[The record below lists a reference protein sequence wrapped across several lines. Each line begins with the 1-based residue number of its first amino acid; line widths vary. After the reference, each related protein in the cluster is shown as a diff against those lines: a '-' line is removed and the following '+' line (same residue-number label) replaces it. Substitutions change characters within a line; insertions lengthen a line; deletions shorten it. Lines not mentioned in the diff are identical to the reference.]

1 MQRAKR
7 KLEHIQYALELGD
20 GPAATHLADLRF
32 LHNCLPE
39 INPAD
44 FVLSVEILGKRLRLP
59 FFIDAI
65 TGSTDAV
72 TEINRKLA
80 QVAEKTGFAPQ
91 YIEEQGEYAPG
102 KTGLSY
108 VFAPPGGQDTMNG
121 LNAADYLWIMQRQAV
136 LELAEKGSCV
146 IVGRCADYILREN
159 PDCLHVFIHAD
170 TKFRAERIVRLYGES
185 EKSPELRL
193 KDKDARRSANY
204 KHFTGRE
211 WGQCRN
217 YHLSLDSGVIGA
229 DNCVDLIVR
238 LAAGKM
244 LLTEE

>member
-1 MQRAKR
+1 M
-7 KLEHIQYALELGD
+7 
-20 GPAATHLADLRF
+20 
-32 LHNCLPE
+32 
-39 INPAD
+39 
-44 FVLSVEILGKRLRLP
+44 
-59 FFIDAI
+59 
-65 TGSTDAV
+65 
-72 TEINRKLA
+72 
-80 QVAEKTGFAPQ
+80 
-91 YIEEQGEYAPG
+91 
-102 KTGLSY
+102 
-108 VFAPPGGQDTMNG
+108 
-121 LNAADYLWIMQRQAV
+121 
-136 LELAEKGSCV
+136 

-229 DNCVDLIVR
+229 ENCVDLIVR

>member
-1 MQRAKR
+1 MTAEKSAVGERYFR
-7 KLEHIQYALELGD
+7 
-20 GPAATHLADLRF
+20 LADEKAGNNLLRKIVGNLRF
-32 LHNCLPE
+32 
-39 INPAD
+39 PAGIFD
-44 FVLSVEILGKRLRLP
+44 EPKTEG
-59 FFIDAI
+59 D
-65 TGSTDAV
+65 V
-72 TEINRKLA
+72 TSPDNLFRFQSEVIR
-80 QVAEKTGFAPQ
+80 
-91 YIEEQGEYAPG
+91 
-102 KTGLSY
+102 
-108 VFAPPGGQDTMNG
+108 
-121 LNAADYLWIMQRQAV
+121 
-136 LELAEKGSCV
+136 ELAAAESCV